1 MPGSKDVETTR
12 QWLSVGTVAGSTGP
26 ELKSSRTDLPRREG
40 YGTFKVE
47 MGTVFGKLEQW
58 VASNDASCPS
68 EASGPWVKGHLG
80 RGGDVMVQTH
90 RHTPASLS
98 LRVVA
103 SGFIETAVPSDENE
117 QDLIP
122 LQLHS
127 GSDHLLINVSEPPTL
142 SLLK

>member
-1 MPGSKDVETTR
+1 MPPAHQRRLDHGLKDTWEEAVMSWSRPT
-12 QWLSVGTVAGSTGP
+12 GTH
-26 ELKSSRTDLPRREG
+26 LP
-40 YGTFKVE
+40 V
-47 MGTVFGKLEQW
+47 
-58 VASNDASCPS
+58 
-68 EASGPWVKGHLG
+68 
-80 RGGDVMVQTH
+80 
-90 RHTPASLS
+90 S

-103 SGFIETAVPSDENE
+103 SGFIETVVPSDENE